1 MKNLIILFA
10 ILFSISLKAQP
21 TSQLF
26 QSSDGKIL
34 GAKKYGNIEGSPY
47 LFNEWNK
54 GTFKTASGKTMNSAD
69 LKYDIAEDLLVF
81 KGTDNEPM
89 FLSEKVTS
97 FTIESPNGPR
107 NFVNGF
113 SKNDKI
119 NEKSYLEEIES
130 GKLSLYKRYV
140 VSIIDS
146 KGYGSNAV
154 SHLFNQNVNYY
165 VLKDKNLTKFTPTK
179 NNVIAL
185 NLAKENEISA
195 YIKAEKIDFKKDSDL
210 KKLFGYLNKF

>member
-1 MKNLIILFA
+1 MKNISIIILA
-10 ILFSISLKAQP
+10 LISFSVKAQP

-26 QSSDGKIL
+26 QASDGKIL

-47 LFNEWNK
+47 LLNDWNK
-54 GTFKTASGKTMNSAD
+54 GSFKTVSGKQMNSAD

-89 FLSEKVTS
+89 FLSEKVVS

-113 SKNDKI
+113 PKNDKI

-130 GKLSLYKRYV
+130 GKISLYKRYT

-154 SHLFNQNVNYY
+154 SHLFNQSSTYY
-165 VLKDKNLTKFTPTK
+165 ILKDKNLIKFTPTK

-185 NLAKENEISA
+185 NEAKENEILT
-195 YIKAEKIDFKKDSDL
+195 YIKVQKIDFKKDSDL
-210 KKLFGYLNKF
+210 KKLFEYINTL

>member
-1 MKNLIILFA
+1 MKNISIIILVL
-10 ILFSISLKAQP
+10 ISFSVKAQP

-26 QSSDGKIL
+26 QASDGKLL

-47 LFNEWNK
+47 LLNDWNK
-54 GTFKTASGKTMNSAD
+54 GSFKTVSGKQMNNAD

-89 FLSEKVTS
+89 FLSEKVVS

-113 SKNDKI
+113 PKNDKI

-130 GKLSLYKRYV
+130 GKISLYKRYT

-154 SHLFNQNVNYY
+154 STLFNQNSTYY
-165 VLKDKNLTKFTPTK
+165 ILKDKNLIKFTPTK
-179 NNVIAL
+179 NNVFAL
-185 NLAKENEISA
+185 NEAKENEIST
-195 YIKAEKIDFKKDSDL
+195 YIKVQKIDFKKDSDL
-210 KKLFGYLNKF
+210 KKLFEYINTL